1 MFLPW
6 HPLMT
11 FHTLLTHLASGRKLR
26 LADAKELFERMRIA
40 WLNLRDLNDW

>member
-11 FHTLLTHLASGRKLR
+11 FHTLLTHLASDRRLR